1 MIILIPER
9 KKEKLKKPPIKT
21 PSALTGHAWETGV
34 LFKDGAWHFS
44 VAPGFVNGIDP
55 RVPRAEEAVRATA
68 KNGTDQAINPRYT
81 PSGRLIEGAEIG
93 LLEQPVIKI
102 EDRDVGDPRVPYL
115 REGDDDFTYEII
127 PPFFYAMGLR
137 KELKIDV
144 DINNFDSLNINMDDV
159 LNYGSGPS
167 IVKCDIWLA
176 MARATTKLSVDMPG
190 NLVTGQLVDYSVG
203 YDTTRLASVGSR
215 ARLLFGPRLPEDPP
229 PPTFEERLAG
239 SFGDIGE
246 DKLLVSTIYW
256 LSPATGGAS
265 FTEEKDGIPKWT
277 PFIKHNLF
285 YNLCYKQRNL
295 IPRNV
300 TTPGLDPFLAWFVG
314 RYTFA
319 PAATMG
325 AIEAEQNRILTALW
339 NDTDGRGDFWTA

>member
-55 RVPRAEEAVRATA
+55 RVPRAEEAGRATA
-68 KNGTDQAINPRYT
+68 KNGTEQAINPRYSR
-81 PSGRLIEGAEIG
+81 SGGLIEGAEIG

-102 EDRDVGDPRVPYL
+102 EDRDVRDPRAPYVSG
-115 REGDDDFTYEII
+115 EGGMKYEQI
-127 PPFFYAMGLR
+127 PAFFYAMGLR

-144 DINNFDSLNINMDDV
+144 NVNNFDSFRLNIDDV
-159 LNYGSGPS
+159 SNAEGGPS

-176 MARATTKLSVDMPG
+176 MARAASKLSVDLPG

-203 YDTTRLASVGSR
+203 YDTTRLAAAGSR
-215 ARLLFGPRLPEDPP
+215 ARLLFGPLLPEETP
-229 PPTFEERLAG
+229 PPTFEERKAG

-246 DKLLVSTIYW
+246 DRILVSTIYW

-265 FTEEKDGIPKWT
+265 FTEEEDGIPKWT

-285 YNLCYKQRNL
+285 YNLCYKQKNL
-295 IPRNV
+295 VPQNV
-300 TTPGLDPFLAWFVG
+300 TNPGLDPFLAWFVG
-314 RYTFA
+314 RYTFV

-325 AIEAEQNRILTALW
+325 AIAAEQDRVLTALW